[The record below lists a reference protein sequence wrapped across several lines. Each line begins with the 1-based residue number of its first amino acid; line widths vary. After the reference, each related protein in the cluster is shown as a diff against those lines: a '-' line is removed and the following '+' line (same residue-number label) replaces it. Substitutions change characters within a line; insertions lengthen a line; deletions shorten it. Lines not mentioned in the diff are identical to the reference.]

1 MNAPSNTLKHRLLI
15 GLAALGL
22 CSTPAL
28 ADGFSA
34 SLEVPILPT
43 FSVGGTLNYSFE
55 VVPNLFL
62 GASVGGAYNFNAQVG
77 GIGGRVGAVYVAQL
91 LDADNT
97 FVNAYVGAG
106 ANVIYVI
113 APGAS
118 GISFAADANAGVFAR
133 YGISRAVRIYGGVDG
148 AVGFNFTGNQFIPVV
163 SGYAGVRF
171 EPLTNLILYVQGA
184 AGLNEIKVANA
195 SGSSLITGL
204 GAPGFVYDLRAGLF
218 YSFIP
223 EFQLGVYTG
232 FNGGFSL
239 GVSAKFT
246 EKPGTLGTPGNY
258 LP

>member
-1 MNAPSNTLKHRLLI
+1 MNAQRNTLKHRLLI

-22 CSTPAL
+22 SSAPAL

-34 SLEVPILPT
+34 SLEVPILPS
-43 FSVGGTLNYSFE
+43 FSVSGTLNYSFE
-55 VVPNLFL
+55 VVPNLL
-62 GASVGGAYNFNAQVG
+62 VGATIGGAYNFNAQVG
-77 GIGGRVGAVYVAQL
+77 GVGGRVGVVYVAQL

-113 APGAS
+113 ASAS
-118 GISFAADANAGVFAR
+118 GLSFAADANAGVFAR

-171 EPLTNLILYVQGA
+171 EPITNLILYVQGA
-184 AGLNEIKVANA
+184 AGLNDIKVANFN
-195 SGSSLITGL
+195 GSSLITNL
-204 GAPGFVYDLRAGLF
+204 TAPGFVYDLRAGLF

-232 FNGGFSL
+232 YNGGFSL

>member
-1 MNAPSNTLKHRLLI
+1 LLI

-22 CSTPAL
+22 SSAPAL

-34 SLEVPILPT
+34 SLEVPILPS
-43 FSVGGTLNYSFE
+43 FSVSGTLNYSFE
-55 VVPNLFL
+55 VVPNLL
-62 GASVGGAYNFNAQVG
+62 VGATIGGAYNFNAQVG
-77 GIGGRVGAVYVAQL
+77 GVGGRVGVVYVAQL

-113 APGAS
+113 ASAS
-118 GISFAADANAGVFAR
+118 GLSFAADANAGVFAR

-171 EPLTNLILYVQGA
+171 EPITNLILYVQGA
-184 AGLNEIKVANA
+184 AGLNDIKVANFN
-195 SGSSLITGL
+195 GSSLITNL
-204 GAPGFVYDLRAGLF
+204 TAPGFVYDLRAGLF

-232 FNGGFSL
+232 YNGGFSL
-239 GVSAKFT
+239 GVSGKFT